1 MKLPPRLASWF
12 RAIRRA
18 HERQEEEHLR
28 AMAKANTWR
37 GPGRRIRIP
46 APPGGFDK
54 GPGGRRHK

>member
-1 MKLPPRLASWF
+1 MKAPTRLANWF

-37 GPGRRIRIP
+37 GGRRARLP
-46 APPGGFDK
+46 APPGGF
-54 GPGGRRHK
+54 GNGSNPRHRK